1 MKKITFLFRIT
12 ICFSLLTTS
21 FIYSQY
27 DATNAQVGDELTVNG
42 KDEPEVVEGIARKL
56 TDDEKKFI
64 INNGPT
70 FKGTIHNGVAKKI
83 HDAVNAHNKMQEEL
97 Q

>member
-1 MKKITFLFRIT
+1 MDWKDILKPMSDMQYFD
-12 ICFSLLTTS
+12 
-21 FIYSQY
+21 FILDYM
-27 DATNAQVGDELTVNG
+27 DAYELTVNG